1 MKRLGI
7 SLALLF
13 AGCSREPLTPITDKV
28 EKDGAGD
35 VRSASAESI
44 QQWMQRKGP
53 EYSRAIWA
61 MCEPVQKNAPATWGD
76 STEGR
81 VCKAA
86 NAVRF
91 WGRGNV
97 GSDPRKY

>member
-1 MKRLGI
+1 MKRLAI
-7 SLALLF
+7 SLALILT
-13 AGCSREPLTPITDKV
+13 GCSREPPTAITERV

-35 VRSASAESI
+35 VRSASAEAI

-53 EYSRAIWA
+53 EYAKEIWA
-61 MCEPVQKNAPATWGD
+61 MCEPVQKNAAANWGD